1 MDLSEIR
8 RALAA
13 GLQPLRVEEP
23 LRLSE
28 WADRHFYLSAE
39 SSYVEQRWEAY
50 PPQVGIMDVISDDR
64 VREVTVRKS
73 ARVGYTK
80 ILLAAIGY
88 FAHHKRRN
96 QGLWQPTD
104 DDADEFCKTELEP
117 MLRDVKAM
125 ADVFPEF
132 LAKHKHN
139 TLRQKVFLGS
149 TLYLRGGKAAKNY
162 RRLTLDV
169 AYLDELSGFDRN
181 IEKEGA
187 PDALAA
193 KRVEGATF
201 PKLVAGSTPKIKGLC
216 LIDQRAEQADV
227 LLKWMVPCPHCEEY
241 HPLTWGGPKEHHG
254 MKWLD
259 GDPSTVRH
267 VCPHCGGLMTQAD
280 YLSVWRRGQWRSVDG
295 HWRLGGDG
303 RWYDAAGVEV
313 YPPERVAMDLWTA
326 CLPIASWQQIVTEFL
341 AAVEKSKA
349 GDKTALQTFVNTTLG
364 EAWEDDEGER
374 ADEHELAKR
383 AEAYPLRRVPSG
395 CLVLVAGIDVQ
406 DNRFEVV
413 VWGFGRGEEMWVIDY
428 QILAANPADE
438 RDWQKLDAYLMTRF
452 PQERGPGLGIEAA
465 AIDTGGHFTHQVYN
479 YVRMR
484 ERRRIAAVKGSNRY
498 GLDIKGRATKQDVN
512 FAGKIIPRGVK
523 VWEVGTDTAKDL
535 FFGRLKVAE
544 PGPGYVHFSRDL
556 PDEFYRQLT
565 AEQRLKQKTARGEQ
579 YVWVKRRAR
588 NEVLD
593 CTVYALFAAQLLDL
607 HRYTAAMWDR
617 LEAAVQPE
625 PDLFTEAPRAEQPA
639 PAPAA
644 PAVAGPTVPP
654 ATQIQ
659 SRLRAP
665 AVAGGF
671 AREW

>member
-28 WADRHFYLSAE
+28 WADKHFYLSAE

-428 QILAANPADE
+428 QVLAANPADE

-644 PAVAGPTVPP
+644 PAVAGPTAPP
-654 ATQIQ
+654 IQ
-659 SRLRAP
+659 HRLRAP